1 MRPPKVLRALEEG
14 LALHA
19 GRDSAEISIVGGS
32 AGEGP
37 DAGRVTR
44 DSVRRTRLQ
53 ELVKRAPHLERAV
66 DELELDL
73 VE

>member
-1 MRPPKVLRALEEG
+1 VLRALEEG

-19 GRDSAEISIVGGS
+19 GRDSVKISIVGS
-32 AGEGP
+32 
-37 DAGRVTR
+37 DADDGGASGRVTQ

-53 ELVKRAPHLERAV
+53 ELVRQAPHLERAV

-73 VE
+73 VD